1 VVRRL
6 ARPEGRA
13 ALSVEDMPF
22 LADGTVPRPDHK
34 PSRSAVSNDHRAPNR
49 GYRGKGRVL
58 GQVFTDA
65 TPMTGE
71 DTFQKFGSRLEEPD
85 LTASVTR

>member
-1 VVRRL
+1 MTIAHLIEAIGAKACV
-6 ARPEGRA
+6 
-13 ALSVEDMPF
+13 
-22 LADGTVPRPDHK
+22 GT
-34 PSRSAVSNDHRAPNR
+34 
-49 GYRGKGRVL
+49 
-58 GQVFTDA
+58 VFTDA